1 MQLKEAIKTRKSVK
15 KFMDKKPNWRKII
28 KAIDAAR
35 FAPSAGNQ
43 FSLKFIL
50 VQDKEKIAQLAEAAQ
65 QGFIKQ
71 AHFVVVAVSN
81 NSILERSYGERGEMY
96 TRQQAGA
103 AIENFLLALNEQ
115 KLSTTWVGAFVEE
128 QVKRV
133 LAIPDT
139 NEFTVEALFPIGK
152 ETKSMAQGQE
162 KPKPDLENLLYFDM
176 WMNNYMKPKTR
187 VRAED
192 A

>member
-1 MQLKEAIKTRKSVK
+1 
-15 KFMDKKPNWRKII
+15 MDKKPNWRKII
-28 KAIDAAR
+28 KAIDSVR
-35 FAPSAGNQ
+35 FAPTAGNQ
-43 FSLKFIL
+43 FTMKFIL
-50 VQDKEKIAQLAEAAQ
+50 IKEKQKITQLAEAAQ

-71 AHFVVVAVSN
+71 APFVVVVVSN
-81 NSILERSYGERGEMY
+81 NSILERSYGDRGEMY

-115 KLSTTWVGAFVEE
+115 KLATSWVGHFVEA

-133 LAIPDT
+133 LEIPDT
-139 NEFTVEALFPIGK
+139 NEFTVEAIFPIGQ
-152 ETKSMAQGQE
+152 ETKAMAQGQE
-162 KPKPDLENLLYFDM
+162 KVRPDLENLLYFDT
-176 WMNNYMKPKTR
+176 WKNKFMKPKTR

>member
-1 MQLKEAIKTRKSVK
+1 MQLKDAIKTRKSVK

-28 KAIDAAR
+28 KAIDSVR
-35 FAPSAGNQ
+35 FAPTAGNQ
-43 FSLKFIL
+43 FTMKFIL
-50 VQDKEKIAQLAEAAQ
+50 IKEKQKITQLAEAAQ

-71 AHFVVVAVSN
+71 APFVVVVVSN
-81 NSILERSYGERGEMY
+81 NSILERSYGDRGEMY

-115 KLSTTWVGAFVEE
+115 KLATSWVGHFVEA

-133 LAIPDT
+133 LEIPDT
-139 NEFTVEALFPIGK
+139 NEFTVEAIFPIGQ
-152 ETKSMAQGQE
+152 ETKAMAQGQE
-162 KPKPDLENLLYFDM
+162 KVRPDLENLLYFDT
-176 WMNNYMKPKTR
+176 WKNKFMKPKTR

>member
-1 MQLKEAIKTRKSVK
+1 MQLKDAIQTRKSVR
-15 KFMDKKPNWRKII
+15 KFIDKKPNWRKII

-43 FSLKFIL
+43 FAMKFIL
-50 VQDKEKIAQLAEAAQ
+50 VKEKEKIMQLAEAAQ

-71 AHFVVVAVSN
+71 AHFVVVAISN
-81 NSILERSYGERGEMY
+81 NSKLERSYGKDGEKY

-115 KLSTTWVGAFVEE
+115 KLATSWVGAFVEE
-128 QVKRV
+128 QVKRT
-133 LAIPDT
+133 LEIPDT
-139 NEFTVEALFPIGK
+139 NEFTVEAIFPIGQ
-152 ETKSMAQGQE
+152 ETKAMDQGQD
-162 KPKPDLENLLYFDM
+162 KPKPDLENLLYFDK
-176 WMNNYMKPKTR
+176 WENKVMKPKTR